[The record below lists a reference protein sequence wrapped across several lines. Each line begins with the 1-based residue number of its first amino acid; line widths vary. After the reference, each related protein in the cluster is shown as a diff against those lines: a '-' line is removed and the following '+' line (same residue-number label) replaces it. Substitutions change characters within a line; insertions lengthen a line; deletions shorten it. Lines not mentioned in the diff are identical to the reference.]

1 MKTLLLCFLLMFN
14 AIVNLFFNFYPV
26 SKSFCRITKEI
37 HSSPPRKSFNYLK
50 TRKSFNCLKTVQQ
63 NILIARMNFHCLLLI
78 LSFIKMSHCTKF
90 FSFNDMYGNESW
102 LFLLNPIFY
111 KNQLLVAWWYV
122 WKAKRTQRVN
132 QPKIFVIFINH
143 YIQKIRNPWET
154 TEFVTYCHI
163 INMIL

>member
-37 HSSPPRKSFNYLK
+37 HSSPPRKSFN
-50 TRKSFNCLKTVQQ
+50 CLKTLQQ

-78 LSFIKMSHCTKF
+78 LSFIKMSHCTKY

-102 LFLLNPIFY
+102 LFLLNPRFY
-111 KNQLLVAWWYV
+111 KNQLLVAWRYEGQEDI
-122 WKAKRTQRVN
+122 KGKN
-132 QPKIFVIFINH
+132 LCNFH
-143 YIQKIRNPWET
+143 
-154 TEFVTYCHI
+154 
-163 INMIL
+163 